1 MKYNHSHVL
10 LMRMDHNY
18 AVWIKIGANIGL
30 QATIKNDKE

>member
-10 LMRMDHNY
+10 LTRMDHIY
-18 AVWIKIGANIGL
+18 AVEIKIGANIGL